1 MTTPKNGGAIRQRL
15 QDRAAELRADIQ
27 SELKKYDDE
36 RHSLLADSL
45 ADLGDQSFLHLLS
58 DINLA
63 EVTRDVEESREIE
76 AALGRLDDGS
86 YGTCVACEEEIDWSR
101 LDANPWAA
109 RCFDCQ
115 SAFERQGRESRSRTL

>member
-1 MTTPKNGGAIRQRL
+1 MTSPKNAGAIRQCL

-27 SELKKYDDE
+27 RELQKYDDE

-45 ADLGDQSFLHLLS
+45 AELGDRSFLHLLS

-76 AALGRLDDGS
+76 AALRRLVDGS
-86 YGTCVACEEEIDWSR
+86 YGTCVACEEEIDLAR
-101 LDANPWAA
+101 LEANPWAA

-115 SAFERQGRESRSRTL
+115 SAFERQDRESHSRTL